1 MNTIY
6 LVCLVSFEL
15 LKRRALSF
23 FKNAKSDYEHGDYD
37 LVLFH
42 VEQSIQLYLK
52 YLLYRKMGDYPK
64 VHSIVRLFK
73 DVARIYDSKELNDF
87 LNRNLEAMYLLEE
100 AYISS
105 RYLPREYDKEI
116 ATRIL
121 KVGEEAIEVFKC
133 LESL

>member
-1 MNTIY
+1 MD
-6 LVCLVSFEL
+6 FEL

-23 FKNAKSDYEHGDYD
+23 FKDAKSDYERGDYD

-52 YLLYRKMGDYPK
+52 YLLYKKIGDYPK
-64 VHSIVRLFK
+64 VHSIVRLLK
-73 DVARIYDSKELNDF
+73 DVARIYDSKELDDF
-87 LNRNLEAMYLLEE
+87 LNRNLEAIYLLEE

-121 KVGEEAIEVFKC
+121 KVGEKAIEVFMC
-133 LESL
+133 LESI